1 MKQLIIF
8 MICSMIF
15 VGCNSNW
22 PAKEKEVFIQECIE
36 KNKNNLLPSGQ
47 SPQELCTCTIKEYSA
62 EITWDD
68 YSKIL
73 KGNLNKDEKAFFN
86 NKVQVALDK
95 IVEKCKP
102 AILNN

>member
-1 MKQLIIF
+1 MLYLV
-8 MICSMIF
+8 IF
-15 VGCNSNW
+15 VGCSSSW

-36 KNKNNLLPSGQ
+36 IYKNDLLPLGQ
-47 SPQELCTCTIKEYSA
+47 SPQEFCTCTIKEFSA

-68 YSKIL
+68 YSKML
-73 KGNLNKDEKAFFN
+73 KGNLNKDENAFFN

-102 AILNN
+102 AILDN